1 MAHLGYS
8 HVGLS
13 TLDLERTR
21 AFWEGVLG
29 FKAVRCD
36 TMTIKEGGQIRHV
49 FFETGQ
55 GQLVAF
61 MEPRGVPG
69 IPTEYDAGINRGLGV
84 PEAFYHF
91 AFAVESVEAL
101 EAKRAELI
109 AKGARVTPVVD
120 HEWMKSIYLKDPNGL
135 LLEFAVQTRALEA
148 DDARMQ
154 VRFETSLRG
163 RSPVTDF
170 RDH

>member
-36 TMTIKEGGQIRHV
+36 IMKVKEGGQIRHV
-49 FFETGQ
+49 FFDTGH
-55 GQLVAF
+55 GQLMAF
-61 MEPRGVPG
+61 MEARGVKG
-69 IPTEYDAGINRGLGV
+69 IPLEYDAGINRGLGL
-84 PEAFYHF
+84 PDAFYHF
-91 AFAVESVEAL
+91 AFEIGSVEAL
-101 EAKRAELI
+101 EAKRVELI
-109 AKGARVTPVVD
+109 AKGVRVTPIVD

-154 VRFETSLRG
+154 VRFKIPASAFARG
-163 RSPVTDF
+163 FDF
-170 RDH
+170 RDQ